1 LHYTTRFLAFCI
13 SKKIDLALLPP
24 YTSYVTQPLDIACF
38 SPLKTAIT
46 SKIDAIFRNLVRC
59 LLRVEWTSAYIRARA
74 RCFQAS
80 TIESAFRKS
89 GIYPLDPE
97 IILSTLPTPGATILQ
112 DDENSS
118 LLEEVP
124 RILRGRSRDK
134 TLPTIPF
141 KDLVEEVISRRV
153 LSPRSKAFIR
163 ELLIFA
169 EERNTEVTLL
179 RRELRKKDAI
189 LNARKTRKIGK
200 RVIIEGRVILSR
212 ASILREVEKV
222 EEATKTKKT
231 KKGRKRKI
239 IVLSSSESEEED
251 SEDEL
256 A

>member
-1 LHYTTRFLAFCI
+1 M
-13 SKKIDLALLPP
+13 P
-24 YTSYVTQPLDIACF
+24 
-38 SPLKTAIT
+38 
-46 SKIDAIFRNLVRC
+46 
-59 LLRVEWTSAYIRARA
+59 
-74 RCFQAS
+74 
-80 TIESAFRKS
+80 
-89 GIYPLDPE
+89 
-97 IILSTLPTPGATILQ
+97 Q

-124 RILRGRSRDK
+124 RILRERSRDK
-134 TLPTIPF
+134 MPPTIPF
-141 KDLVEEVISRRV
+141 KDLVEEVISRGV

-169 EERNTEVTLL
+169 EERNTEATLL
-179 RRELRKKDAI
+179 RRELREKDII

-200 RVIIEGRVILSR
+200 RVAIEGRVILSR
-212 ASILREVEKV
+212 ASILREVEKA

-239 IVLSSSESEEED
+239 IALSSSESKEED